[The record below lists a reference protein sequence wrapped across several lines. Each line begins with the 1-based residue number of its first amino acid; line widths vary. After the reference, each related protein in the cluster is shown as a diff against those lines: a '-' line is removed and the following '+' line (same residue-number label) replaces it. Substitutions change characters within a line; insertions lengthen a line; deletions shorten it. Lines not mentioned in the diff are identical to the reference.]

1 MELQGLY
8 PELALR
14 LMRCTRT
21 EDRRVNKK
29 GRKYRAAL
37 GEAGVLQTMA
47 KKSPSFRWKKE
58 KEKENTSPASP
69 RQSDISAVMNA
80 VAQLRETE
88 TRVEELATHDSVRLS
103 HLENMMEEQG
113 RALASAVNSLAQ
125 IRTELQMS
133 TLVNPPDPGAG
144 EHDGAPSSLS
154 IYRAP

>member
-1 MELQGLY
+1 M
-8 PELALR
+8 
-14 LMRCTRT
+14 
-21 EDRRVNKK
+21 K
-29 GRKYRAAL
+29 
-37 GEAGVLQTMA
+37 
-47 KKSPSFRWKKE
+47 
-58 KEKENTSPASP
+58 
-69 RQSDISAVMNA
+69 A

-88 TRVEELATHDSVRLS
+88 TRVEELATHDNVRLS

-133 TLVNPPDPGAG
+133 TLVNPPGPGAG